1 VLGLDIVAQQYTF
14 LYFVVP
20 YNIWAAVSIN
30 ILSKEEDN
38 LEKQEEAGKY
48 PLVDKAYY
56 VDTIAYKIDNSA
68 ECLNDVD

>member
-1 VLGLDIVAQQYTF
+1 M
-14 LYFVVP
+14 
-20 YNIWAAVSIN
+20 SIN